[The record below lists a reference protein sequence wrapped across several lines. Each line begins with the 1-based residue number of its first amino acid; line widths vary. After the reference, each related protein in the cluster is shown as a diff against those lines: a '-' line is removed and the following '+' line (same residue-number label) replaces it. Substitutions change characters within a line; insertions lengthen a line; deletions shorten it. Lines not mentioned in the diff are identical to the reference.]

1 MVPQEH
7 SNGITG
13 RPTTLGANFSADEID
28 RLVNL
33 RRSVHEHT
41 EFLERVI
48 DQRRLEFARWLL
60 DNGKLSE
67 AAPGH

>member
-1 MVPQEH
+1 MTPQEH
-7 SNGITG
+7 SNNIIG
-13 RPTTLGANFSADEID
+13 RPATLGANFSADEID
-28 RLVNL
+28 RLITL
-33 RRSVHEHT
+33 RRTVHEHT

-67 AAPGH
+67 AVQGH